1 VTETKDQQV
10 TLWQGEV
17 VTSVRIAGDGK
28 PLVFLHGEH
37 GLQWDPLLDSLAK
50 SYRVYAPLH
59 PGTDGKHPDA
69 VRALRTL
76 SDLVICYDEMFE
88 ALGLEHAVVAGH
100 GFGAMVA
107 AEIAATYPKFAD
119 RLVLISPFGLWR
131 DDAPVGNFMMLDP
144 PALMKKTFADP
155 EGPLA
160 RAAIARLASLAS
172 DPDAAAM
179 HMWTTGCTGHYLWPL
194 PDKGLGRRIHRIQAP
209 SLVVWGRKDGIVP
222 VVYAEEFGR
231 RIKNAKVE
239 IVENAGH
246 LPHLEQAEA
255 VTKIVDRFLRG

>member
-1 VTETKDQQV
+1 MIETKDQEV

-17 VTSVRIAGDGK
+17 VTSVRIAGEGK

-88 ALGLEHAVVAGH
+88 ALRLDHAVVVGH

-107 AEIAATYPKFAD
+107 AEIAAAYPKFVD
-119 RLVLISPFGLWR
+119 RLVLICPFGLWR
-131 DDAPVGNFMMLDP
+131 DDAPVGN
-144 PALMKKTFADP
+144 
-155 EGPLA
+155 
-160 RAAIARLASLAS
+160 
-172 DPDAAAM
+172 PDAAAM

-194 PDKGLGRRIHRIQAP
+194 SDKGLGKRIHRIQAP

-222 VVYAEEFGR
+222 AVYADEFGR

-239 IVENAGH
+239 IIENAGH
-246 LPHLEQAEA
+246 VPHLEQPEA
-255 VTKIVDRFLRG
+255 VTKVVGQFLRA